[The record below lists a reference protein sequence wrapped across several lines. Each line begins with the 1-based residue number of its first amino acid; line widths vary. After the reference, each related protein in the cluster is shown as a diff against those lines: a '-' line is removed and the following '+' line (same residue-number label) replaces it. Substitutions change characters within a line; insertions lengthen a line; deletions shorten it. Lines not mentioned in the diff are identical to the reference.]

1 MTKIEYH
8 KKVFDLIKGSPNPLI
23 DASFIE
29 IDNNPFAIQL
39 AQELSIE
46 VERIQNKLRLLTSTI
61 KTKIYESIDIFLTV
75 KEISENSDFLIIDN
89 ENIFSFFDNTTFI
102 NFEQKENYLITNHKA
117 FLEFLSILKR
127 YESETDDTFHFVDT
141 FNKDLHYYPTNLQT

>member
-46 VERIQNKLRLLTSTI
+46 VERIQNKLRLLTS
-61 KTKIYESIDIFLTV
+61 KK
-75 KEISENSDFLIIDN
+75 NQ
-89 ENIFSFFDNTTFI
+89 NIRI
-102 NFEQKENYLITNHKA
+102 NRYLPY
-117 FLEFLSILKR
+117 S
-127 YESETDDTFHFVDT
+127 
-141 FNKDLHYYPTNLQT
+141 